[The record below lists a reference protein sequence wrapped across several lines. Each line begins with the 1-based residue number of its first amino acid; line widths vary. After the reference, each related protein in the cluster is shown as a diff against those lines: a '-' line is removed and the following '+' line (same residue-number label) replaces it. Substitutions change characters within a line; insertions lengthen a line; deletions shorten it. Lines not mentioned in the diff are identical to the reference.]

1 MKELK
6 KLKLSTFTYELK
18 KKELGQIV
26 GGGKQNTDTYGH
38 TTSQSKSDKDSASG
52 DWQRQ
57 TNINP
62 CQNGYA
68 D

>member
-38 TTSQSKSDKDSASG
+38 TTSHLN
-52 DWQRQ
+52 Q
-57 TNINP
+57 TKILHLEIGMTKPCLWNCENISL
-62 CQNGYA
+62 
-68 D
+68 

>member
-26 GGGKQNTDTYGH
+26 CGGKQNTDTYGH

-52 DWQRQ
+52 DWDDK
-57 TNINP
+57 
-62 CQNGYA
+62 A
-68 D
+68 MFMEL

>member
-38 TTSQSKSDKDSASG
+38 TTSQSKSASG
-52 DWQRQ
+52 DWDDK
-57 TNINP
+57 
-62 CQNGYA
+62 A
-68 D
+68 LFMEL

>member
-38 TTSQSKSDKDSASG
+38 TTSQSKSDKDSIL
-52 DWQRQ
+52 DLV
-57 TNINP
+57 TNSFCFSIS
-62 CQNGYA
+62 
-68 D
+68 